1 LGLAAALQL
10 EAPLAFRAL
19 APLSLAVVV
28 TGFATGDSTPS
39 PRAAAATNSLPS
51 VTANDNRVAA
61 GVMRSGVLTVQL
73 EARVG
78 DWHPDGD
85 AAPGAAIPAFAE
97 PGKPLQIPGP
107 LIRVVAGTTVAATVR
122 NVLPNDTLLV
132 HGLYDRG
139 TASTPGHDADTPLRL
154 APGEQR
160 EVRFRLASAGT
171 YYYWATTMG
180 RPFKFRTREDAQLG
194 GAIVVDEPGA
204 KPVDRVFVIGMWS
217 DSIGGAVPHGRKRLL
232 MVVNGRSWPS
242 TERLFY
248 TVGDSVRWRVLNA
261 SGDSHPMHL
270 HGFYFR
276 VDSKGD
282 GSTDT
287 TFAEARRPR
296 VVTELLAPGQTMT
309 MAWSPERPGNWAF
322 HCHIPE
328 HIMARGPLGT
338 LAPESHVHITT
349 HALQGM
355 SGLMLGVTVKP
366 KPGSPAVVPSAEA
379 RHRFRL
385 VASERATTP
394 GQPGFNFALGEGTSE
409 PTPDW
414 SRAIGPPIIVTR
426 GEPVSI
432 TVVNG
437 MTRPTAVH
445 WHGIELESYYDG
457 IAGFSGTNARLSP
470 VIAPKDSFEARFTPP
485 RAGTFIYH
493 SHIDESHQQPGGLTG
508 AIIVLEPGQRYDP
521 ARDFVA
527 VVTSPADSAA
537 EANSVLINGR
547 AEPPPIEMRV
557 GVAHRLRIVNI
568 TLARPGMR
576 ADVWQD
582 SSMVQWRLLAR
593 DGADLPEAVRDVA
606 RQARYALSIGETV
619 DVEITPRAAAP
630 LRLEIRANQGTTLGT
645 LPIRVV
651 P

>member
-1 LGLAAALQL
+1 MS
-10 EAPLAFRAL
+10 FRVL
-19 APLSLAVVV
+19 APLVLALVSASFV
-28 TGFATGDSTPS
+28 TDGAASRSTPS
-39 PRAAAATNSLPS
+39 GARPFVQRTL
-51 VTANDNRVAA
+51 ANDNRTPA
-61 GVMRSGVLTVQL
+61 GSLRDGVLTVHL

-78 DWHPDGD
+78 EWHPDGD
-85 AAPGAAIPAFAE
+85 SAPGVALPAFAE
-97 PGKPLQIPGP
+97 AGKPPQIPGP
-107 LIRVVAGTTVAATVR
+107 LLRVAAGTTVAATVR

-132 HGLYDRG
+132 YGLRTRDAT
-139 TASTPGHDADTPLRL
+139 TAPASDNDTPIRVL
-154 APGEQR
+154 PGEQAV
-160 EVRFRLASAGT
+160 VRFQLAAAGT
-171 YYYWATTMG
+171 YYYWATTM
-180 RPFKFRTREDAQLG
+180 RRHFKYRTLEDSQLG

-204 KPVDRVFVIGMWS
+204 KPVDRVFVLGMWA
-217 DSIGGAVPHGRKRLL
+217 DTIGGAVPHGRKRLL
-232 MVVNGRSWPS
+232 MVMNGRSWPN
-242 TERLFY
+242 TERLSY
-248 TVGDSVRWRVLNA
+248 TTGDSVRWRVLNA

-282 GSTDT
+282 GSRDT
-287 TFAEARRPR
+287 TFAEARRHH
-296 VVTELLAPGQTMT
+296 VVTELLTPGQTMT

-338 LAPESHVHITT
+338 LAPTTHAHITN

-355 SGLMLGVTVKP
+355 SGLMMGVTVRP
-366 KPGSPAVVPSAEA
+366 RSGAPATLATTEA

-385 VASERATTP
+385 VAAERATAP
-394 GQPGFNFALGEGTSE
+394 RQQSFNFALGEGTAE
-409 PTPDW
+409 PAPDW

-493 SHIDESHQQPGGLTG
+493 SHIDEGHQQPGGLTG

-521 ARDFVA
+521 TTDLLAI
-527 VVTSPADSAA
+527 VTSPADSAD
-537 EANSVLINGR
+537 EANAVLINGL
-547 AEPPPIEMRV
+547 AQPAPVELRV
-557 GVAHRLRIVNI
+557 GVPYRLRIVNI
-568 TLARPGMR
+568 TVARPGMR
-576 ADVWQD
+576 ADLWQD

-593 DGADLPEAVRDVA
+593 DGADLPVA
-606 RQARYALSIGETV
+606 ARVVRQARYALSIGETV
-619 DVEITPRAAAP
+619 DVEITPRTAAP
-630 LRLEIRANQGTTLGT
+630 LRLEIRANQGGALGT
-645 LPIRVV
+645 LPIRVT

>member
-1 LGLAAALQL
+1 
-10 EAPLAFRAL
+10 LAFRAL
-19 APLSLAVVV
+19 APLSLAVVA

-39 PRAAAATNSLPS
+39 LRAAAAANGLPS

-107 LIRVVAGTTVAATVR
+107 LIRVVAGTTVSATVR
-122 NVLPNDTLLV
+122 NGLPNDTLLV

-139 TASTPGHDADTPLRL
+139 TASTPGHDADTALRL

-217 DSIGGAVPHGRKRLL
+217 DTIGGAVPHFRKRLL
-232 MVVNGRSWPS
+232 VVMNGRSWPS
-242 TERLFY
+242 TERLSY
-248 TVGDSVRWRVLNA
+248 TVGDSVHWRVINA

-276 VDSKGD
+276 VDGRGD
-282 GSTDT
+282 GNSDT
-287 TFAEARRPR
+287 TFAEARRSH
-296 VVTELLAPGQTMT
+296 VVTELLSPGQTM
-309 MAWSPERPGNWAF
+309 AVSWRPERPGNWAF
-322 HCHIPE
+322 HCHIPD

-338 LAPESHVHITT
+338 LLTDTHAHITN

-355 SGLMLGVTVKP
+355 SGLMTGITVLP
-366 KPGSPAVVPSAEA
+366 RPGSPVAAATEEP
-379 RHRFRL
+379 RHRMRL
-385 VASERATTP
+385 VATERPSTTP
-394 GQPGFNFALGEGTSE
+394 WPSYNYALGEGSAE
-409 PTPDW
+409 PTADW
-414 SRAIGPPIIVTR
+414 SRAIGPPIVVTR
-426 GEPVSI
+426 GERVAI
-432 TVVNG
+432 TVVND
-437 MTRPTAVH
+437 MSRPTTVH

-493 SHIDESHQQPGGLTG
+493 SHIDEGHQQPGGLTG

-521 ARDFVA
+521 ARDLLA
-527 VVTSPADSAA
+527 IVTSPADSADEINA
-537 EANSVLINGR
+537 VMINGMR
-547 AEPPPIEMRV
+547 NPPALELHA
-557 GVAHRLRIVNI
+557 GVSYRLRVVNI
-568 TLARPGMR
+568 TTARPGMR
-576 ADVWQD
+576 VDLWRD
-582 SSMVQWRLLAR
+582 STMLTWRILAR
-593 DGADLPEAVRDVA
+593 DGADLPDADRVVHPA
-606 RQARYALSIGETV
+606 RQAVSIGQTADFEF
-619 DVEITPRAAAP
+619 TPSAP
-630 LRLEIRANQGTTLGT
+630 GDLRLEVRANTGTTLGT
-645 LPIRVV
+645 LPFRVV